1 MSESVAVTRRSPY
14 VAFLPWLVLTIT
26 ARYSDLEAGAA
37 AALAAAIV
45 VSVPSLAA
53 RRPKT
58 LELASI
64 VAFGVLLAVA
74 IITDASNHG
83 VLFRYERAFAAAAL
97 AIIAFGSLLFV
108 PFTEQYAREV
118 VPRQFWTS
126 PQFKRTNRLFTAVWG
141 GVFVALAISHTI
153 AGTINTRGAEVIFNW
168 VVPIILL
175 VRAIGWM
182 VNYRR
187 TLQGERPEPRAAT
200 N

>member
-1 MSESVAVTRRSPY
+1 

-26 ARYSDLEAGAA
+26 ARYSDLKAGAA

-53 RRPKT
+53 RRPKI

-64 VAFGVLLAVA
+64 VAFGVLLAAVL
-74 IITDASNHG
+74 ITDAGTHG

-97 AIIAFGSLLFV
+97 AMIAFGSLLFI

-118 VPRQFWTS
+118 VPEQFWRT
-126 PQFKRTNRLFTAVWG
+126 PQFKKTNRLFTAVWG
-141 GVFVALAISHTI
+141 GVFVAIAVSHTI
-153 AGTINTRGAEVIFNW
+153 AGAINTRGAEVIFNW
-168 VVPIILL
+168 VVPIMLL
-175 VRAIGWM
+175 VRVIGWM
-182 VNYRR
+182 ANYRR
-187 TLQGERPEPRAAT
+187 ALQGQRSGAAAAT

>member
-1 MSESVAVTRRSPY
+1 MKESVSITRRSPY
-14 VAFLPWLVLTIT
+14 LAFVPWVVLTIT
-26 ARYSDLEAGAA
+26 ARYSDLKAGAA
-37 AALAAAIV
+37 AALASAIV
-45 VSVPSLAA
+45 VSIPSLAA
-53 RRPKT
+53 RRPKI

-64 VAFGVLLAVA
+64 AAFAALLAA
-74 IITDASNHG
+74 TLITDAGNHG

-97 AIIAFGSLLFV
+97 SVIAFGSLLFV

-118 VPRQFWTS
+118 VPQQFWQT
-126 PQFKRTNRLFTAVWG
+126 PQFKQTNRLFTAVWG
-141 GVFVALAISHTI
+141 CVFVAIAISHTI
-153 AGTINTRGAEVIFNW
+153 AGAIDTRGAEAIFNW

-187 TLQGERPEPRAAT
+187 NIQGERAGAAAVP

>member
-1 MSESVAVTRRSPY
+1 
-14 VAFLPWLVLTIT
+14 VAFVPWVVLTIT
-26 ARYSDLEAGAA
+26 ARYSNLKAAAA

-45 VSVPSLAA
+45 VSVPSLAV
-53 RRPKT
+53 RRPKI

-64 VAFGVLLAVA
+64 AAFAALLAA
-74 IITDASNHG
+74 TLITDAGNHG

-97 AIIAFGSLLFV
+97 ATIAFGSLLFV

-118 VPRQFWTS
+118 VPQQLWQT
-126 PQFKRTNRLFTAVWG
+126 PQFKQTNRLFTAVWG
-141 GVFVALAISHTI
+141 GVFVAIALSHTI
-153 AGTINTRGAEVIFNW
+153 AGAIDTRGAEVIFNW

-187 TLQGERPEPRAAT
+187 TLQGERPGAAAVT